1 MPNDHG
7 NKVTGRASKEHTL
20 ENWGRSGA
28 FSVLFMKLLCTLIL
42 SLTVICV
49 SVTQA
54 AVVGVE
60 MRDPYYFTPTNVVIN
75 PGDRVVWTNIGIRAH
90 DSRHMTNPAL
100 WASPNVGVNPPS
112 NTFGFTFTNVGYYPY
127 RCQQHLL
134 LGPQQTGTVTVV
146 NISLAN
152 ALLTPTNAQFE
163 IRGGRSGLKAIVEAG
178 DTLGSATAIGTNTFP
193 ASGTINFADPNPP
206 PTRRFYRS
214 RVIP

>member
-1 MPNDHG
+1 
-7 NKVTGRASKEHTL
+7 
-20 ENWGRSGA
+20 
-28 FSVLFMKLLCTLIL
+28 MKLLCTLIL

-90 DSRHMTNPAL
+90 DTRHMTNPAL
-100 WASPNVGVNPPS
+100 WASPSLGVNPPT
-112 NTFGFTFTNVGYYPY
+112 NTFGFTFSNLGYYPY

-152 ALLTPTNAQFE
+152 TLLTPTNAQFE

-206 PTRRFYRS
+206 PTFRFYRA